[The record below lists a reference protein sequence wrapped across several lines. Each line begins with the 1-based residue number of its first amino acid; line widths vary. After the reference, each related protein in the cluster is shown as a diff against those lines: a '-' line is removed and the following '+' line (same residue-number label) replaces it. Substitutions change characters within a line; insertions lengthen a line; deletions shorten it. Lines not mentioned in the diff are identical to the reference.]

1 MRYRTVAD
9 IKNARSGAAV
19 LTTVT
24 AGTVCVSRTV
34 DGWYQLRRSGCTGA
48 QVFATLAA
56 AMAAAYGSTG

>member
-1 MRYRTVAD
+1 
-9 IKNARSGAAV
+9 
-19 LTTVT
+19 
-24 AGTVCVSRTV
+24 V